1 MIRRPPRSTLFPYT
15 TLFRS
20 SAWCRSSPSAGAL
33 SSLSHELLQDFVW
46 LRADDALAS
55 DDERRHA
62 RDAVLAGELPVR
74 IDRVLERALLE
85 DLARGVHGQ
94 PRLLHDLQHHLG
106 PGDVPG
112 LDEVRAE
119 ERVVDRVPA
128 RLRVRPLADLLRE
141 PAVVRHGALPVG

>member
-62 RDAVLAGELPVR
+62 RAAVWPGELPVR

-94 PRLLHDLQHHLG
+94 PHLLHDLQHHLG

-112 LDEVRAE
+112 LHEVRAE
-119 ERVVDRVPA
+119 ERVVDCVPA